1 MKVLHNTIIALAAF
15 MVLLGMAISP
25 SSSGPVA
32 GATQAEAPARI
43 MSTMDLQRALNRQY
57 PEAKLAVDGVYGPAT
72 RFWHNRASGDQI
84 AIELWPED
92 AKWSSE

>member
-1 MKVLHNTIIALAAF
+1 MKALHNTIIALAAF

-32 GATQAEAPARI
+32 DATQVDASARI
-43 MSTMDLQRALNRQY
+43 MFTADLQRALNWQY
-57 PEAKLAVDGVYGPAT
+57 PEAKMAVDGVYGPET
-72 RFWHNRASGDQI
+72 RFWHNRAYGDQI

-92 AKWSSE
+92 TK